1 MSDELKRRTASVER
15 TATRVERTA
24 TSVDRTS
31 RRRRGRYGLD
41 APYLLVL
48 PVVYL
53 VFVVWQVAATGR
65 PWPLI
70 GAALVVL
77 FCGFG
82 WHSSRRGKFV
92 VWEGIL
98 DDLRLR
104 GDEQVLDVGCGRGAV
119 LLMAAERLT
128 TGHATGIDLW
138 RKQDQSGNAID
149 VTRRNAEAEGVSDR
163 VSLETADMTA
173 LPFADAR
180 FDLVLS
186 SLAIHNVTGQDTRDR
201 AIEEIVRVLRPGGR
215 VAIADLRNA
224 ARYRDRLFA
233 LGMQDVAVRDLGWR
247 MWWGGPWVPTKLVTA
262 RRV

>member
-1 MSDELKRRTASVER
+1 MSAARK
-15 TATRVERTA
+15 
-24 TSVDRTS
+24 
-31 RRRRGRYGLD
+31 GRYGLD

-53 VFVVWQVAATGR
+53 AFVLWQVTVTGR

-70 GAALVVL
+70 GAGLVAL

-92 VWEGIL
+92 VWQAIL
-98 DDLRLR
+98 DDLNLR
-104 GDEQVLDVGCGRGAV
+104 GDEQLLDVGCGRGAV
-119 LLMAAERLT
+119 LLMAAGRLT
-128 TGHATGIDLW
+128 TGRATGIDLW

-149 VTRRNAEAEGVSDR
+149 VTRRNAEAEGVADR

-173 LPFADAR
+173 LPFAAGS

-186 SLAIHNVTGQDTRDR
+186 SIAIHNVPGQDKRDR
-201 AIEEIVRVLRPGGR
+201 AIGEIVRVLRPGGR
-215 VAIADLRNA
+215 VAIADLRNT
-224 ARYRDRLFA
+224 ARYAERLAAF
-233 LGMQDVAVRDLGWR
+233 GMADVSVRNLGWK

-262 RRV
+262 RRI

>member
-1 MSDELKRRTASVER
+1 M
-15 TATRVERTA
+15 TRK
-24 TSVDRTS
+24 
-31 RRRRGRYGLD
+31 GRYGLD

-53 VFVVWQVAATGR
+53 VFVAWQVAVTGR

-92 VWEGIL
+92 VWQRIL
-98 DDLRLR
+98 DDMRLR

-119 LLMAAERLT
+119 LLMAAGRLT
-128 TGHATGIDLW
+128 TGRATGIDLW
-138 RKQDQSGNAID
+138 RTQDQSGNALE
-149 VTRRNAEAEGVSDR
+149 VTRKNAEAEGVADR
-163 VSLETADMTA
+163 VTLETADMTA
-173 LPFADAR
+173 LPFAAGT

-186 SLAIHNVTGQDTRDR
+186 NIAIHNVPGQEQRDR
-201 AIEEIVRVLRPGGR
+201 AIAEIVRVLRPGGR

-224 ARYRDRLFA
+224 ARYRDRLLTA
-233 LGMQDVAVRDLGWR
+233 GMADVAVRDLGWQ

-262 RRV
+262 RRE

>member
-1 MSDELKRRTASVER
+1 M
-15 TATRVERTA
+15 TRQ
-24 TSVDRTS
+24 
-31 RRRRGRYGLD
+31 GRYGLD

-53 VFVVWQVAATGR
+53 VFVAWQVVATGR

-92 VWEGIL
+92 VWQRIL

-104 GDEQVLDVGCGRGAV
+104 GNERVLDVGCGRGAV
-119 LLMAAERLT
+119 LLMAAGRLT
-128 TGHATGIDLW
+128 TGRATGIDLW
-138 RKQDQSGNAID
+138 RKQDQSGNAIE
-149 VTRRNAEAEGVSDR
+149 VTRQNAEAEGVADR

-173 LPFADAR
+173 LPFAAGT

-186 SLAIHNVTGQDTRDR
+186 NIAIHNVPGQEQRDR
-201 AIEEIVRVLRPGGR
+201 AIAEIVRVLRPGGR
-215 VAIADLRNA
+215 VAIADLRNI
-224 ARYRDRLFA
+224 ARYRDQLLA
-233 LGMQDVAVRDLGWR
+233 AGMADVAVRDLGWR

-262 RRV
+262 RRP